1 MQPITLLEDIAID
14 GVRLHM
20 RAGWYQ
26 NFPRRDHRIRHTEH
40 GTVSMRMTSALMEK
54 IVGLRVESSFIV
66 TRLTPEQLKAHKLE
80 RFQDQQI
87 VFPWGSALVLD
98 GSLFQSGGSDY
109 RIFIL
114 PHRLFIH
121 ASSYDF
127 LKEIDRISSDE
138 QLAEERLSQ
147 T

>member
-1 MQPITLLEDIAID
+1 MMTRYQRAVRFGLFGFSALALLLSFSLEYYSFLNSVAHRIGLLEDIAID

-66 TRLTPEQLKAHKLE
+66 TRLTPEQLKAHKLVSCQISFS
-80 RFQDQQI
+80 RCSFQKR
-87 VFPWGSALVLD
+87 PKTS
-98 GSLFQSGGSDY
+98 
-109 RIFIL
+109 IFSFK
-114 PHRLFIH
+114 HREKLI
-121 ASSYDF
+121 
-127 LKEIDRISSDE
+127 
-138 QLAEERLSQ
+138 
-147 T
+147 